1 MAVAL
6 AVLVVGAVGITISLC
21 IERFTENREENKKD
35 DSNSR

>member
-6 AVLVVGAVGITISLC
+6 AVLVVGAVGIAISLG
-21 IERFTENREENKKD
+21 IEFFTENREENKKD